1 MMLFI
6 MNVTEFIISLRGN
19 GWTSLTERLMDK
31 NSTLDTYS
39 YILKGFSL
47 WYEMPYSRSKNLSLC
62 QFTLYTN
69 AIISGLLKTNR
80 RERTEYLYVGC
91 LPQGVISKENSKCLA
106 G

>member
-1 MMLFI
+1 MLFI

-39 YILKGFSL
+39 YSLKSFSL
-47 WYEMPYSRSKNLSLC
+47 RYEMSYSRSKNLSLC
-62 QFTLYTN
+62 QLFTLYTN
-69 AIISGLLKTNR
+69 AIIGGLLKTNR
-80 RERTEYLYVGC
+80 RERTEYFYVGC